1 MYDAER
7 ARLEELRARFDR
19 AAAERAPDARAV
31 ADEYLEA
38 LTQFIRTVDSGPAA
52 DPAVAHVDTTGQVG
66 KLEEVEEWAE
76 GERHRV
82 RRALADFR

>member
-1 MYDAER
+1 MYDAEK
-7 ARLEELRARFDR
+7 ARLEELRGRFDR

-31 ADEYLEA
+31 ADEYLAA
-38 LTQFIRTVDSGPAA
+38 LTEFIRAVDSGPVG

-66 KLEEVEEWAE
+66 KLEEMEEWAE
-76 GERHRV
+76 AERHRV